1 VGILPA
7 LEQALRPVIQ
17 LVKIIQIV
25 KMVVFSI
32 SHTRLSKGGGRLE
45 YEEIPTQ
52 QIIDKLRQTL
62 EPRIGIA
69 QPLSGRENSTI
80 AQNEDD
86 EDIALLK
93 TGFDIYNVPITSY
106 QRRLGSVVIAVRKI
120 VRKLLRPV
128 LERQVIYNFANTRVV
143 QTLSTQLQKLQ
154 ENQQILEK
162 RITPEFSSGS
172 HEVTAQLETQ
182 QKAIAAFQSEIEQI
196 KAVQQQHTAIL
207 EEITAHLN
215 SGCIGINITGN
226 QDTAVPF
233 PYD

>member
-1 VGILPA
+1 
-7 LEQALRPVIQ
+7 
-17 LVKIIQIV
+17 
-25 KMVVFSI
+25 MVRSAHPTF
-32 SHTRLSKGGGRLE
+32 KGGGRLQ

-69 QPLSGRENSTI
+69 DSLLSGRANSA

-93 TGFDIYNVPITSY
+93 AGFDIYNIPITSY

-120 VRKLLRPV
+120 VRKLLKPV
-128 LERQVIYNFANTRVV
+128 LDRQVIYNFANTRVV

-154 ENQQILEK
+154 ENQQTLENK
-162 RITPEFSSGS
+162 LRSELSSGS
-172 HEVTAQLETQ
+172 PEVTAQLETQ
-182 QKAIAAFQSEIEQI
+182 QRAIASFQSEIEQI

-207 EEITAHLN
+207 EEISAQLGDRTT
-215 SGCIGINITGN
+215 INH
-226 QDTAVPF
+226 QK
-233 PYD
+233 